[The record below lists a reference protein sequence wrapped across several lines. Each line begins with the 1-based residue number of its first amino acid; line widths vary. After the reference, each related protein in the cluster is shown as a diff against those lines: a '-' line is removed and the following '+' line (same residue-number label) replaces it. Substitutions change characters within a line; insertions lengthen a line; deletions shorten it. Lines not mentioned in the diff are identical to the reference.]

1 MRKRHSG
8 TADAVNAASLRKL
21 DRLSR
26 KIVRAWGSVL
36 ADMFAVRPDIRCEP
50 AEHMP
55 LGVLPECAWTCLY
68 PTMDDGGPLQIG
80 FSRQLLDRA
89 VDHVLGGSGKG
100 GGGGQNGLT
109 MVELFMARR
118 LAAVML
124 GTSAF
129 DALLDPATVA
139 SPSEAATEGEDELI
153 AGARILF
160 DIALDANDLGQ
171 AWLIL
176 PVAENARHPAVAAD
190 PVRDGGQCHPLLA
203 QSAAHICFE
212 AKAVLMEP
220 VVGIDRL
227 LGLAVGD
234 ILPGSPLTNVP
245 LLVEGRTVAV
255 GSMGIQSGYRALK
268 IETIDRGAA
277 AQ

>member
-1 MRKRHSG
+1 MNKRLSG
-8 TADAVNAASLRKL
+8 AADAAIAASLRQQ

-26 KIVRAWGSVL
+26 KIVRAWRSAL
-36 ADMFAVRPDIRCEP
+36 AGMFAVRPEIRCEP
-50 AEHMP
+50 AGHMNAGA
-55 LGVLPECAWTCLY
+55 LADCAWTCLY
-68 PTMDDGGPLQIG
+68 PTKDDSGPLQIG

-89 VDHVLGGSGKG
+89 VDHMLGGSGKG

-118 LAAVML
+118 LAAVLL
-124 GTSAF
+124 GTPAF
-129 DALLDPATVA
+129 DALLDTAMITT
-139 SPSEAATEGEDELI
+139 SSEAVTEGEDELVAGVRI
-153 AGARILF
+153 AF
-160 DIALDANDLGQ
+160 DIALDAHDLGQ

-176 PVAENARHPAVAAD
+176 PVTESARVSAVAVD
-190 PVRDGGQCHPLLA
+190 PVRHSGQSHPLLA
-203 QSAAHICFE
+203 QSAAHISFE

-227 LGLAVGD
+227 LALAIGD

-255 GSMGIQSGYRALK
+255 GSLGIQSGYRALK

>member
-1 MRKRHSG
+1 
-8 TADAVNAASLRKL
+8 
-21 DRLSR
+21 
-26 KIVRAWGSVL
+26 
-36 ADMFAVRPDIRCEP
+36 MFAIRPDIRCEP
-50 AEHMP
+50 AEY
-55 LGVLPECAWTCLY
+55 LSVEVVADCAWTCLY
-68 PTMDDGGPLQIG
+68 PALNGGGPLQIG

-89 VDHVLGGSGKG
+89 VDHVLGGRSQG

-118 LAAVML
+118 LAARLL
-124 GTSAF
+124 GIPAF
-129 DALLDPATVA
+129 DALLDRAMIAEA
-139 SPSEAATEGEDELI
+139 SDAAIEGEDELV
-153 AGARILF
+153 AGARVAF
-160 DIALDANDLGQ
+160 DIALDSLDLGR

-176 PVAENARHPAVAAD
+176 PVPDNARQSPLEAD
-190 PVRDGGQCHPLLA
+190 PVPDSSQCHPLLA
-203 QSAAHICFE
+203 QSAVHISFE
-212 AKAVLMEP
+212 ARAVLMEP
-220 VVGIDRL
+220 VVGINRL